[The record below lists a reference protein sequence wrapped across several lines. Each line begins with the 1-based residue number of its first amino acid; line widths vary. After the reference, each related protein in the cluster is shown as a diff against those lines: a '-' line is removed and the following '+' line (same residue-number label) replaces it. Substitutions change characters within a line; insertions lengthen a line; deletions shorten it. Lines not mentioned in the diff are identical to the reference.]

1 MSLPSSFSINTVI
14 TATNG
19 GCYFLS
25 STFSGPVTLFWN
37 SNTYSDCNAC
47 TASNPCLTPT
57 PTQTMTMTPT
67 MTVTPTKTKT
77 PTPTKTKT
85 PTPTRTPGTV
95 YLANSCCIPG
105 LQKYVILPS
114 AGLGPR
120 LVLIGG
126 QCYQTIAQTSGT
138 PLNVG
143 TLLPI
148 STTCSSCISTYG
160 CDG

>member
-1 MSLPSSFSINTVI
+1 
-14 TATNG
+14 
-19 GCYFLS
+19 
-25 STFSGPVTLFWN
+25 
-37 SNTYSDCNAC
+37 
-47 TASNPCLTPT
+47 
-57 PTQTMTMTPT
+57 MTITPT